1 MPDFPSRTLP
11 SRVKPTSS
19 QGAQGGTESN
29 AEALT
34 PAMIREK
41 AYNDAMPPSSVELAK
56 AQAAERALARAK
68 EYDRINATEK
78 DDWYYVQGDQQLGP
92 VPLDE
97 LKAIITDLSTDP
109 PVELAWHEGMKEWK
123 PVSEIA
129 LICGVSPLAA
139 TQAFKLPAPAR
150 RPGDGA

>member
-1 MPDFPSRTLP
+1 MSDFPHRAFPARANLP
-11 SRVKPTSS
+11 PGP
-19 QGAQGGTESN
+19 GAQESPDSTPQ
-29 AEALT
+29 ART

-41 AYNDAMPPSSVELAK
+41 AYSTAMPPSSIELAR

-78 DDWYYVQGDQQLGP
+78 DDWYYVQGEQQLGP
-92 VPLDE
+92 VPLEE
-97 LKAIITDLSTDP
+97 LKAIIADLSTDP

-123 PVSEIA
+123 PVFEIA

-150 RPGDGA
+150 RPGDGV

>member
-1 MPDFPSRTLP
+1 
-11 SRVKPTSS
+11 
-19 QGAQGGTESN
+19 
-29 AEALT
+29 
-34 PAMIREK
+34 MIREK
-41 AYNDAMPPSSVELAK
+41 AYAAMPPSSAELAK

-68 EYDRINATEK
+68 EYDKINATEK
-78 DDWYYVQGDQQLGP
+78 DDWYYIQGDEQLGP

-97 LKAIITDLSTDP
+97 LKALITDLSTDP
-109 PVELAWHEGMKEWK
+109 PIDLAWHEGMKEWK
-123 PVSEIA
+123 PVCEIA

>member
-1 MPDFPSRTLP
+1 MPEFPARTIPARVNSASGP
-11 SRVKPTSS
+11 SAQEGSESGS
-19 QGAQGGTESN
+19 QAR
-29 AEALT
+29 T

-41 AYNDAMPPSSVELAK
+41 AYNSAMPPSSIELAR

-92 VPLDE
+92 VPLEE
-97 LKAIITDLSTDP
+97 LRAIITDLSTDT

-123 PVSEIA
+123 PVCEIA

-139 TQAFKLPAPAR
+139 TQAFKLPVPAR
-150 RPGDGA
+150 TPGDGA